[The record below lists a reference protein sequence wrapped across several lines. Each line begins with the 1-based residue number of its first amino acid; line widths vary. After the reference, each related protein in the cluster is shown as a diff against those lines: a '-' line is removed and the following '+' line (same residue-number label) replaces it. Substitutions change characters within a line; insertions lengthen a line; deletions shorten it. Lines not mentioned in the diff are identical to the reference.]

1 MSIDPGD
8 ICALCKMAIS
18 QASYAG
24 QFIDKDGNVLKFD
37 DIGCMIRF
45 VRDNNQRDAV
55 AKFFVM
61 DYDTR
66 QWLDGQQ
73 ATYVKADR
81 NASPMGSGL
90 TAFRETSRADD
101 YAAKNKGRLLHFED
115 LWKSGVV
122 EPQHIPHEQR

>member
-1 MSIDPGD
+1 
-8 ICALCKMAIS
+8 MAIS
-18 QASYAG
+18 QASYAS
-24 QFIDKDGNVLKFD
+24 QFIDKDGNVFKFD

-61 DYDTR
+61 DYDHR

-73 ATYVKADR
+73 ATYVKSDK

-90 TAFRETSRADD
+90 TAFREASRTDD
-101 YAAKNKGRLLHFED
+101 YAAKNKGRVLHFEE
-115 LWKSGVV
+115 LWKGEVV
-122 EPQHIPHEQR
+122 EPPHIPHEQR